1 MQAEFMHKLKP
12 KLARQFEV
20 LDKEQIP
27 YALIIG
33 PDEVKDGLV
42 NVKTQVW
49 TSGPCSL
56 RQVSYFCSFL

>member
-1 MQAEFMHKLKP
+1 MHKLKP

-33 PDEVKDGLV
+33 PDEVRDGIV
-42 NVKTQVW
+42 NVKTQV
-49 TSGPCSL
+49 GPL
-56 RQVSYFCSFL
+56 TRSFGSWH

>member
-33 PDEVKDGLV
+33 PDEIKDGLV
-42 NVKTQVW
+42 NIKTQV
-49 TSGPCSL
+49 CFRVCFAVL
-56 RQVSYFCSFL
+56 NDLHQLVL